1 MKAPIF
7 ILFMGAAL
15 SCSAP
20 AKTVP
25 DIEGAYT
32 MLSYALLDGAA
43 KEVFDDVRQLKIYT
57 DKHVM
62 YVRFDKDSVSSF
74 GVGTY
79 SPGPGSITENIFY
92 RASDSVINNTGD
104 TFELEVEMT
113 NGGYQQMIHN
123 IEVDNR
129 EVTSLEEYE
138 YVGIAS
144 PSALEGVWKQVK
156 AYNVS
161 GNDTV
166 LMKMTQYKTY
176 CAGHFMYGQTY
187 LDAVGKVHTGM
198 GFGDFEMQGEN
209 LVREVVKT
217 SSYNTAG
224 QVFDINIE
232 FNGPD
237 EFRQTISEPTG
248 EQYVEIYQRVKT

>member
-1 MKAPIF
+1 MKNPFYAM
-7 ILFMGAAL
+7 LVGTVL
-15 SCSAP
+15 SCNAP
-20 AKTVP
+20 NETVP

-32 MLSYALLDGAA
+32 MLSYAVLDGVD
-43 KEVFDDVRQLKIYT
+43 EQVYDDVRQLKIYT

-62 YVRFDKDSVSSF
+62 YVRFDKDSISSF

-79 SPGPGSITENIFY
+79 LPGPENITENIFY
-92 RASDSVINNTGD
+92 RASDSVVHNGGD
-104 TFELEVEMT
+104 TFVLEVEMT
-113 NGGYQQMIHN
+113 DGGYKQKIHN
-123 IEVDNR
+123 VELGQKKI
-129 EVTSLEEYE
+129 TSLEEYE

-144 PSALEGVWKQVK
+144 ASSLEGVWMQVK

-166 LMKMTQYKTY
+166 PIEMTQYKTY

-198 GFGDFEMQGEN
+198 GFGDFEMNGDNQ
-209 LVREVVKT
+209 VREMVKT

-224 QVFDINIE
+224 QVFDIDIE
-232 FNGPD
+232 FNGHD
-237 EFRQTISEPTG
+237 EFKQTISEPTG
-248 EQYVEIYQRVKT
+248 EKYVEIYQRVKV